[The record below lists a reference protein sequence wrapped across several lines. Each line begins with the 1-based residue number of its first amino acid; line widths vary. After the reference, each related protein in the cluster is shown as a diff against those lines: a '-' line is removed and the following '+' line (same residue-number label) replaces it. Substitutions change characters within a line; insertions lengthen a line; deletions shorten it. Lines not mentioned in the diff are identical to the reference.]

1 VKKCIALLVILIF
14 IVPLSFA
21 GGKKEA
27 PEAAATGKPQYGGKL
42 TVYGSSQEADPAS
55 PDIKDGFWPPRY
67 IMFIEEHLLMGD
79 FAKYGPRGTNE
90 YPFVSIAY
98 IPDEFLAGNLIESW
112 EITPKKTVW
121 HVRPGIYWHDVPHVM
136 GNRDLELTAADI
148 VADLIYFSESPAGSK
163 SWKPMFTKVYAQDKY
178 TVVIETPDFNVD
190 LMYIVGYEDRAT
202 YTPPE
207 MVTAPGGP
215 SKWENR
221 VGTGPYMFKEYVV
234 GSHISYKRNPN
245 YWRKT
250 TIDGVEYQLPF
261 IEEMVKPV
269 IPDVS
274 TRTAALRT
282 GTLDY
287 FWGVPASEWT
297 TLDKQTKGL
306 ESNKFLGGFGI
317 RWALNVKNPPLDS
330 LEVRRALMKG
340 TDIVA
345 FGAMEFAGIDVDLP
359 TNWFPMYPY
368 DPSVFTPKEKMP
380 AEIADLLDY
389 DPAKAKK
396 MLADAGYPN
405 GLKLEVNSQ
414 SESLGADRAA
424 LLKDQWAKIGVEVD
438 IIAVES
444 ALQTKM
450 GFGREYKNVCFDD
463 IETANPFLR

>member
-1 VKKCIALLVILIF
+1 MKPKEQSPDAVHPVFEMIEKYFPKFCQIVGRKCIPKTTNPVKRASMKKCIALLVILIF
-14 IVPLSFA
+14 IVPLA
-21 GGKKEA
+21 
-27 PEAAATGKPQYGGKL
+27 
-42 TVYGSSQEADPAS
+42 
-55 PDIKDGFWPPRY
+55 
-67 IMFIEEHLLMGD
+67 

-98 IPDEFLAGNLIESW
+98 MPDEF
-112 EITPKKTVW
+112 
-121 HVRPGIYWHDVPHVM
+121 
-136 GNRDLELTAADI
+136 
-148 VADLIYFSESPAGSK
+148 PAGSK

-190 LMYIVGYEDRAT
+190 LMYIVGYDDCAT

-245 YWRKT
+245 YWKKT

-282 GTLDY
+282 GKLDY

-306 ESNKFLGGFGI
+306 ESNKFLGGFEI

-340 TDIVA
+340 TDIAA

-368 DPSVFTPKEKMP
+368 DP
-380 AEIADLLDY
+380 AE
-389 DPAKAKK
+389 AKK

-438 IIAVES
+438 IIAVEN

-450 GFGREYKNVCFDD
+450 GFGREYKHVCFDD
-463 IETANPFLR
+463 IETANPILTIRQAGETGHFLNITTSEDKYVDEKAAEMMREINPSKRASMMKDLGVYILGKVYSIPGNTRVNATLGHRDGKRCLSANS